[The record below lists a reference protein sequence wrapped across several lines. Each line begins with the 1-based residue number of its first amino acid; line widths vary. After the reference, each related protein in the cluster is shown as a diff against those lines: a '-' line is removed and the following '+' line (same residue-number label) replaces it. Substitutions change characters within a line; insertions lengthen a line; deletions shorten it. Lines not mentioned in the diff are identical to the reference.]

1 MLPSP
6 TMIASQDISTER
18 KTRSEAQTSQKSLH
32 NTMEK
37 TLGDKIAELES
48 KNKTLNNTVHDL
60 SSDVETLK
68 RENVHF
74 MFIILVH

>member
-1 MLPSP
+1 
-6 TMIASQDISTER
+6 
-18 KTRSEAQTSQKSLH
+18 
-32 NTMEK
+32 MEK
-37 TLGDKIAELES
+37 TLRDKIAELEC